1 MPVYLLPDP
10 SPPGCPERFHGAKER
25 GHPGPGPPRR
35 LFCGVPEGL
44 IDFLGMAC
52 PHSSTQHPV
61 SQETSPW
68 DTKPWLLVLG
78 TEGWVK
84 GSTKPVR
91 WSLPPNRGWKHTILA
106 FHGSCV
112 GYLPSV
118 LVVTLALTAGS
129 TTICRSQ

>member
-10 SPPGCPERFHGAKER
+10 SPPVVQKGSTGARERD
-25 GHPGPGPPRR
+25 HPGPGPPRR

-52 PHSSTQHPV
+52 PHSSTQYPV

-68 DTKPWLLVLG
+68 GTKPWLLVMG

-91 WSLPPNRGWKHTILA
+91 WSPGPK
-106 FHGSCV
+106 
-112 GYLPSV
+112 
-118 LVVTLALTAGS
+118 
-129 TTICRSQ
+129 